1 MKLKDCTK
9 AELLWVIDHAKKHSL
24 GMVGSYIDNALA
36 DLEYKREMDRI
47 DQAKQ
52 LADTARKAR
61 VEYAELLKPYEG
73 KKLTEIPLDVLE
85 KADEAMNRARGADK
99 KWYRLMGIKM

>member
-9 AELLWVIDHAKKHSL
+9 AELLWVIDHMKRNSFGA
-24 GMVGSYIDNALA
+24 IDRSIRNALA

-47 DQAKQ
+47 DRAKQ

-85 KADEAMNRARGADK
+85 KADEAMSRARDADK

>member
-9 AELLWVIDHAKKHSL
+9 GELLWVIDHMKKNSFGVIDHS
-24 GMVGSYIDNALA
+24 IRNALD

-61 VEYAELLKPYEG
+61 MEYAELLKPYEG
-73 KKLTEIPLDVLE
+73 KKLTEIPLDVLK
-85 KADEAMNRARGADK
+85 KADEAMRRAREVNK
-99 KWYRLMGIKM
+99 KWYRIMGIKI